1 MVRLFLSSIK
11 YVHTRQRDEARR
23 RAETDRSV
31 KERIANDNAHKE
43 TGIINGVLSFQ
54 SRLFARHLYS
64 HAWFN
69 TLLAMLGSIHH
80 CYVNGGGRDELL
92 LLLLRWS
99 IKYCCFCLCSCS
111 YCVGSGSRNRTEL
124 QIESIGLATMTM
136 KAEATNYCCCC
147 CGVVMI

>member
-69 TLLAMLGSIHH
+69 TSLAMLGSTRR
-80 CYVNGGGRDELL
+80 CYVNGSGSGSNELL
-92 LLLLRWS
+92 LLM
-99 IKYCCFCLCSCS
+99 
-111 YCVGSGSRNRTEL
+111 L
-124 QIESIGLATMTM
+124 Q
-136 KAEATNYCCCC
+136 
-147 CGVVMI
+147 